1 MIASICSYC
10 QNIIKTTPDGKPA
23 VIYSHGICRQC
34 LPDVQAEVS
43 RQIAEMDAAEG
54 RVMQ

>member
-10 QNIIKTTPDGKPA
+10 ESIIKTTPDGNRE

-34 LPDVQAEVS
+34 LPSVKAEVS
-43 RQIAEMDAAEG
+43 RQIAEMDALDAQA
-54 RVMQ
+54 RC

>member
-10 QNIIKTTPDGKPA
+10 QSIIKTTPDGKPS
-23 VIYSHGICRQC
+23 VIFSHGICKTC
-34 LPDVQAEVS
+34 LPAVQAEVS